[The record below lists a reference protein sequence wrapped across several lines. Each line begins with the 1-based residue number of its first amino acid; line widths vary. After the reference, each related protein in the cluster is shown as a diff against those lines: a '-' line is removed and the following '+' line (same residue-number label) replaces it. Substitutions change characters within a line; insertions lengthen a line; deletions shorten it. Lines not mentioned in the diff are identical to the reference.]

1 MEKFKDSGHS
11 LISTIFKEKYFLQFF
26 TLLLQLMAA
35 ASEVLTL
42 ALHLTIET

>member
-1 MEKFKDSGHS
+1 MEKFKDSAHS

-35 ASEVLTL
+35 SEVLTL
-42 ALHLTIET
+42 ALNLTIET